1 MDLPRSI
8 SSFVYGSGA
17 TKRGGAGVLSYLLFE
32 GSYCKALIDLG
43 YIDGMGRAEEIKRF
57 LHMTAPITKA
67 LMWCRLKVLNIGFDS
82 AQPPRL
88 RLVVV

>member
-8 SSFVYGSGA
+8 KTFVYGSGA

-43 YIDGMGRAEEIKRF
+43 YIDAMGRAEEIKHF
-57 LHMTAPITKA
+57 LGYDTPHCSNVVPFK
-67 LMWCRLKVLNIGFDS
+67 S
-82 AQPPRL
+82 A
-88 RLVVV
+88 